1 MIKDDKYFMRLALK
15 EAKKALAK
23 GEIPIGAVLVSNET
37 KEVLSRG
44 YNKKESTH
52 DVSSHAEI
60 EVIRKASK
68 RLNNWRLNG
77 TTLYVT
83 IEPCTMCASAIL
95 QAKIDRVVFGASEKE
110 MGGFG
115 GKLDLTKS
123 FATDIVVE
131 HGVLEEKCLTL
142 LKENFKN
149 KR

>member
-44 YNKKESTH
+44 YNKKESTN

-60 EVIRKASK
+60 EVIRKASR

-95 QAKIDRVVFGASEKE
+95 QAKIDRAVFGASERE
-110 MGGFG
+110 TGGFG
-115 GKLDLTKS
+115 GKIDLTKS

-131 HGVLEEKCLTL
+131 HGVLEERCLTL
-142 LKENFKN
+142 LKLNFKN